1 MRILLVE
8 DDRPVSIGI
17 EYSLKKE
24 GFEVVLAFSVEEG
37 KKAIDN
43 EKIDIALLD
52 ITLPDGDGYELCT
65 YIKNKNNNIGLI
77 FVTACDEECNVV
89 LGLDL
94 GGDDYITKPIR
105 IRELIS
111 RINAISRRKGK
122 LSVESNFNLIGG
134 LKIDKLSHTVFKNS
148 TEITLTKGE
157 YKLMMLLLENKG
169 QTIER
174 GRLLEKLWDID
185 GDFVDANTL
194 NVYIRRLREKIE
206 DDLKNPKYIITVRG
220 IGYRW
225 GEN

>member
-65 YIKNKNNNIGLI
+65 YIKNKNNNIGII

-94 GGDDYITKPIR
+94 GGDDYIIKPIR

-122 LSVESNFNLIGG
+122 LSVESNFNLIGD

-148 TEITLTKGE
+148 TEIPLTKGE
-157 YKLMMLLLENKG
+157 YKLMMILLENKG

-206 DDLKNPKYIITVRG
+206 DNLKNPKYIITVRG